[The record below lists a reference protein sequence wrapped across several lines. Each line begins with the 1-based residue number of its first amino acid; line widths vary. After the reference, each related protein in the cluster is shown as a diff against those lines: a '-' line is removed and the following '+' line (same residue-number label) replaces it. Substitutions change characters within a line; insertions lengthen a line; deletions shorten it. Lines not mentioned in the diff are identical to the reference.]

1 MNKIEEK
8 LKKTIKKTFKISKIP
23 KDFKNLKMGD
33 LKKWDSLGNYQLLL
47 AIEKEFNTRF
57 ETAIFTEI
65 KSNKEILR
73 ALKK

>member
-1 MNKIEEK
+1 MNKTEEK
-8 LKKTIKKTFKISKIP
+8 LKKTLKKTFRVSKIP

-65 KSNKEILR
+65 KSIKEILR

>member
-8 LKKTIKKTFKISKIP
+8 IKKILKKTFRISKIP
-23 KDFKNLKMGD
+23 KDFKSLKMGD
-33 LKKWDSLGNYQLLL
+33 LKKWDSLGNYQFLL

-57 ETAIFTEI
+57 ETAVFTEI
-65 KSNKEILR
+65 KSIKEIFR